1 MKIVADNFTVSN
13 PLILENLEKFNE
25 NFFQNFFS
33 TIIKATNHIDLNFGQ
48 IKKNIKDY
56 VKFIFKILYSIKKDL
71 TIFIDTVNLETIEEC
86 LKYCLKKPILN
97 AISYDE
103 FKLNYILPI
112 AANYN
117 LSVVALLID
126 KNVPLSL
133 DDKITL
139 SLKLIDKITAEGISE
154 DKIILDPV
162 VTPLGWDNGGLYN
175 YNNLELLKLRNEIF
189 SPKIKFMM
197 GISNLT
203 TGATGKNRSV
213 KKIDAFYLSMAYS
226 VGLDYALINVFNKNL
241 QNLLSFIKIMEEN
254 LIFSPGIFNE

>member
-13 PLILENLEKFNE
+13 PLILENLENFNE
-25 NFFQNFFS
+25 KFFYNFFS
-33 TIIKATNHIDLNFGQ
+33 NIIKITDNIDLNFGQ

-56 VKFIFKILYSIKKDL
+56 VKFIFEILYSIKTDL
-71 TIFIDTVNLETIEEC
+71 TIFIDTINLETIEEC
-86 LKYCLKKPILN
+86 LKYCQKKPVLN
-97 AISYDE
+97 AISYDK
-103 FKLNYILPI
+103 FKLNNILPVAVTNDLHI
-112 AANYN
+112 
-117 LSVVALLID
+117 VALLID
-126 KNVPLSL
+126 KNVPMTL

-139 SLKLIDKITAEGISE
+139 SLKLIDEIIAKGLFE

-175 YNNLELLKLRNEIF
+175 YNNLELLKMKNEIF
-189 SPKIKFMM
+189 SKNIKFMM

-203 TGATGKNRSV
+203 TGATGENRSV

-226 VGLDYALINVFNKNL
+226 LGLDYALINVFNKNL

-254 LIFSPGIFNE
+254 LIFSPGLFNE